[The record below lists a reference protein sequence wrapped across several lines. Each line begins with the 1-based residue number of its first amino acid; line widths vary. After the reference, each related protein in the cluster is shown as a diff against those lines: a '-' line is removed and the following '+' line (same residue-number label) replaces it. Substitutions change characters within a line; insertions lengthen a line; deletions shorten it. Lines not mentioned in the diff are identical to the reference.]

1 MPEVLT
7 FVLSGAA
14 VAAAGIRLARDGDT
28 IGHLTGLGGLWVGA
42 ILVAAATSL
51 PELTTDIHAVRQG
64 NTALAIGDLFGSTMA
79 NMLIL
84 AVADLMTHKPRLLER
99 VAVNQVLVGVLAVLL
114 ATIAAVGLL
123 LDGSVVLL
131 PIGWPTLAIAI
142 AYAAGMRLLH
152 RNRDAPPFQ
161 AQDTSPT
168 VVRRAELRRA
178 LIGFGVAAIV
188 ILVAAPL
195 LAASTASLADTAGIS
210 HGFAGMALLAATTSL
225 PEAVVSLVGIRAK
238 AYGMV
243 VGNLLGSCA
252 FNMAALLPL
261 DVVHG
266 PGSLLANL
274 DPQLLVGA
282 LFGIILLT
290 LAILDVMNKS
300 ERRIWAVE
308 PGPVVM
314 ILVYVI
320 GMIAAYTT
328 GH

>member
-1 MPEVLT
+1 MPELLT
-7 FVLSGAA
+7 FLLSGAA

-84 AVADLMTHKPRLLER
+84 ALADLMTHRPRLLER
-99 VAVNQVLVGVLAVLL
+99 VAVNQVLVGALAVLL

-123 LDGSVVLL
+123 LDGSVALL
-131 PIGWPTLAIAI
+131 PFGWPSLAIAI
-142 AYAAGMRLLH
+142 AYCGGMRLLH
-152 RNRDAPPFQ
+152 RNREAPPFLP
-161 AQDTSPT
+161 ADTSPP
-168 VVRRAELRRA
+168 VARPSALRRA
-178 LIGFGVAAIV
+178 VIGFGLAGIV
-188 ILVAAPL
+188 ILFAAPV
-195 LAASTASLADTAGIS
+195 LAESTAALADAVGIS
-210 HGFAGMALLAATTSL
+210 HGFAGMVLLAATTSL

-261 DVVHG
+261 DLVHG
-266 PGSLLANL
+266 PGSLLSGL
-274 DPQLLVGA
+274 SQQLLIGA
-282 LFGIILLT
+282 LFGVILIT
-290 LAILDVMNKS
+290 LAMLDVMNKS
-300 ERRIWAVE
+300 ERRVWAVE

-314 ILVYVI
+314 ILVYLI
-320 GMIAAYTT
+320 GMIAAYST
-328 GH
+328 GN